1 MMVGLIMIIIGA
13 TFGGDAIKG
22 GTVEDKFGTYWS
34 FAFLTGLLLGLW
46 ALIAGGLA
54 VFKAMKLRITA
65 LVILLFVGG
74 VGILFGAS
82 MILTTN
88 AGGSWAVNIPMFF
101 PKDFLAD
108 TLNNTKDE
116 LAYVDTG
123 THDVYGQDVESDLDS
138 LFGNPPENAG
148 LYLVDFINEPSTIT
162 TTHTI
167 FTEAAFDGGLYC
179 PPLTENGIADS
190 PSRDAFHDFYLEG
203 CPISG
208 DTYFDAAT
216 WIESCPLAAV
226 LCRINVDI
234 QMKHVQ
240 WQNGVAVLII
250 GCLNLV
256 AAFVLLFFSVKY
268 HDRDIKSLDSVRR
281 ELKKNLTNK
290 IFGYLA
296 RCDFWAKLGLRFW
309 ILVGYVYF
317 LANFGAKFDFRV

>member
-1 MMVGLIMIIIGA
+1 MIIIGA

-148 LYLVDFINEPSTIT
+148 LYLVDFINKPSTIT
-162 TTHTI
+162 TTSKPDS
-167 FTEAAFDGGLYC
+167 FF
-179 PPLTENGIADS
+179 PPLLQHHMLRASACRFPPNPKEGLLPAGKRLPLPHPTQRRAS
-190 PSRDAFHDFYLEG
+190 P
-203 CPISG
+203 
-208 DTYFDAAT
+208 
-216 WIESCPLAAV
+216 
-226 LCRINVDI
+226 
-234 QMKHVQ
+234 
-240 WQNGVAVLII
+240 
-250 GCLNLV
+250 
-256 AAFVLLFFSVKY
+256 
-268 HDRDIKSLDSVRR
+268 
-281 ELKKNLTNK
+281 
-290 IFGYLA
+290 
-296 RCDFWAKLGLRFW
+296 
-309 ILVGYVYF
+309 
-317 LANFGAKFDFRV
+317 